1 MIHISIR
8 EWTRH
13 GVKRL
18 IHTNLW
24 LVSSL
29 SISYCKA
36 IKVRISKIVAN
47 CETAVYYIQR
57 CNWQVLPKKT
67 WGAGGV
73 RKCSWWLSKRVS
85 VTKIGTRL
93 HLQTRWKSNQYRVT
107 RSNVLMVGVQ
117 AWLGKCITPLQIQA
131 KKSLSAQWLLIYIWL
146 HKRLQDRNCCK
157 KYVHKNMKAAQNG
170 NLPPMSET

>member
-1 MIHISIR
+1 MVHISIR

-18 IHTNLW
+18 IHINLW

-36 IKVRISKIVAN
+36 IKVRISKIVEN
-47 CETAVYYIQR
+47 WETAVYYIQR

-67 WGAGGV
+67 WGGGGV

-85 VTKIGTRL
+85 VTTIGTRL
-93 HLQTRWKSNQYRVT
+93 HLQTRWKSNQYRVS

-131 KKSLSAQWLLIYIWL
+131 KKSLSAQWLLTNIHLTTQTSSRWKL
-146 HKRLQDRNCCK
+146 L
-157 KYVHKNMKAAQNG
+157 
-170 NLPPMSET
+170 